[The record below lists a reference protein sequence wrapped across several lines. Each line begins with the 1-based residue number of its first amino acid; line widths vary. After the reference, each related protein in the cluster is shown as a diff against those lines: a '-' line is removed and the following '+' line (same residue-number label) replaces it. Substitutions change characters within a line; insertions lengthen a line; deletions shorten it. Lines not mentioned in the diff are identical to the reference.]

1 MMNKRIEHHIN
12 KRKDSSFT
20 TYYYFIPP
28 ESLFGLGMTGYTTNE
43 FLFNLYLERMYETI
57 MNCSEEGDEE
67 PVTGTIE
74 ARNEE
79 EFKSIIKEKYGVKLL
94 NDNKIQA
101 NTSYDD
107 KEEFIY
113 TDEELYSGMSEYIMD
128 SFDRC
133 LEEMTNEV
141 SILTLLSRYFKD
153 GSALLEFM
161 DFLRTQYLSMLTLLQ
176 TTYDQEE
183 IDYKV
188 RLIGQNIHYDTD
200 GIYWMGCLMD
210 QVKLINRFMF

>member
-1 MMNKRIEHHIN
+1 MSKKIEHHIN
-12 KRKDSSFT
+12 KRKDSSLT
-20 TYYYFIPP
+20 TYYYLLPP
-28 ESLFGLGMTGYTTNE
+28 ESLFGLGMVGYTTNE

-57 MNCSEEGDEE
+57 MNCSEEDDEE
-67 PVTGTIE
+67 PAIGTIE

-79 EFKSIIKEKYGVKLL
+79 EFKSIIKEKYGVRLL

-101 NTSYDD
+101 NTSYDN

-113 TDEELYSGMSEYIMD
+113 TDEELYSGMSEYITD
-128 SFDRC
+128 SFDSC
-133 LEEMTNEV
+133 LEKMTNEV

-161 DFLRTQYLSMLTLLQ
+161 DFLRTQYISMLTLLQ
-176 TTYDQEE
+176 TTYNQEE

-200 GIYWMGCLMD
+200 GIYWMGGLMD